1 LKNRDLLKLIKKDG
15 WQYDYSTGGHD
26 HYKHPRKPGKVTF
39 CGHPSDEVAPGTL
52 ISILKQA
59 GLR

>member
-1 LKNRDLLKLIKKDG
+1 VKRRDLEKLLKKDG
-15 WQYDYSTGGHD
+15 WKYEYSKGGHD
-26 HYKHPRKPGKVTF
+26 HFSHSTKSGKVTF

>member
-1 LKNRDLLKLIKKDG
+1 MKNRDLVKLIRRDK
-15 WQYDYSTGGHD
+15 WEYDYSTGGHD
-26 HYKHPRKPGKVTF
+26 HSIHPTKPGKVTIS
-39 CGHPSDEVAPGTL
+39 GHPSDEVAPGTL

>member
-1 LKNRDLLKLIKKDG
+1 LKNRDVVKLIRRDG
-15 WQYDYSTGGHD
+15 WKYDYSTGGHN
-26 HYKHPRKPGKVTF
+26 HYKHPTKRGKVTIS
-39 CGHPSDEVAPGTL
+39 GHPSDEVAPGTL

>member
-1 LKNRDLLKLIKKDG
+1 VHA
-15 WQYDYSTGGHD
+15 T
-26 HYKHPRKPGKVTF
+26 KPGKVTL
-39 CGHPSDEVAPGTL
+39 CGHPSDEVAPKTL

>member
-1 LKNRDLLKLIKKDG
+1 MKRRDLEKLLKKDG

-26 HYKHPRKPGKVTF
+26 HYKHPTKLGKVTF
-39 CGHPSDEVAPGTL
+39 SGHPSEDVAPGTL